1 MSITTPAWVR
11 DAVFYQ
17 VFPDRF
23 ARSGRV
29 DYPGDIEPWDSP
41 ITAQRVQGR

>member
-1 MSITTPAWVR
+1 VTISTPDWVR

-17 VFPDRF
+17 VFPDRL

-29 DYPGDIEPWDSP
+29 DSPGALESWDATP
-41 ITAQRVQGR
+41 TTWGF